1 MRKTAFIF
9 LALVALVLASCS
21 KDAKINRTI
30 QGDWKTVSIAGV
42 ALEAGESLIWT
53 FNKEDKLTGS
63 GTTTYTFAGV
73 SYTDAFTYSV
83 ADQKIT
89 AVVDGEAEVLSV
101 TKYEKDEVNLVDADG
116 YVYVLEP
123 K

>member
-30 QGDWKTVSIAGV
+30 QGDWKTVSVAGV

-89 AVVDGEAEVLSV
+89 AMVVS
-101 TKYEKDEVNLVDADG
+101 
-116 YVYVLEP
+116 
-123 K
+123 